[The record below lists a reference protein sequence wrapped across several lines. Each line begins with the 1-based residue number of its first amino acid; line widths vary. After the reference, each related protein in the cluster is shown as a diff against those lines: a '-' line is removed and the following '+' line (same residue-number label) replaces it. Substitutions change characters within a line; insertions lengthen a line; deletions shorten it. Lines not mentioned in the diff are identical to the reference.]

1 LSIPIPLVSSIRR
14 PRHMYKPDE
23 IDWKIISMLRE
34 EYDSNNSL
42 ARRLGVSEG
51 TVRQRIRRLKDADV
65 LRVRGQIN
73 PDILEEQQLALIGI
87 NVGPANKLEAKARE
101 IAALE
106 HVLSASIVSGR
117 YDVIAEVLV
126 SSNKGLVDFLT
137 HQLSTVDGLQ
147 SSETFLMLKA
157 FNRFV

>member
-1 LSIPIPLVSSIRR
+1 
-14 PRHMYKPDE
+14 MYKPDE
-23 IDWKIISMLRE
+23 IDWNIISLLRE
-34 EYDSNNSL
+34 EDENNNAL
-42 ARRLGVSEG
+42 ARKLGVSEG
-51 TVRQRIRRLKDADV
+51 TVRQRIRRLKEADI
-65 LRVRGQIN
+65 LRVRGLIN

-87 NVGPANKLEAKARE
+87 NVGPANKLESKARE

-137 HQLSTVDGLQ
+137 HHLSTVEGLQ
-147 SSETFLMLKA
+147 SSETFLTLKS